1 MATLTKNDL
10 VKLIAEIA
18 RREIKKEINRIF
30 INEDK
35 SIELKKVVPTK
46 SLKKT
51 VTKPKKKKEVFYTG
65 NQALNEI
72 LNETAG
78 GIPQG
83 DGTEPYPTLGG
94 GTFTSDRMAELV
106 GYGNEVGGNDERKRE
121 VAAVS
126 TFKDMGKSVDDV
138 SEEVVDA
145 LTRDYSGLMKVIN
158 KKDNVKGNN
167 A

>member
-1 MATLTKNDL
+1 MATVTKNNL
-10 VKLIAEIA
+10 VKLITEIA

-46 SLKKT
+46 TLKKK
-51 VTKPKKKKEVFYTG
+51 VTKLKKKKEVFYTG

-72 LNETAG
+72 LNKTAG

-94 GTFTSDRMAELV
+94 GTFTSDRMAELI
-106 GYGNEVGGNDERKRE
+106 GYGNEVGGNDETKRE
-121 VAAVS
+121 VAAV
-126 TFKDMGKSVDDV
+126 TTIKDMGKSVDDV
-138 SEEVVDA
+138 SEDVIDA
-145 LTRDYSGLMKVIN
+145 LTKDYSAVMGKLKEM
-158 KKDNVKGNN
+158 DSARGNS